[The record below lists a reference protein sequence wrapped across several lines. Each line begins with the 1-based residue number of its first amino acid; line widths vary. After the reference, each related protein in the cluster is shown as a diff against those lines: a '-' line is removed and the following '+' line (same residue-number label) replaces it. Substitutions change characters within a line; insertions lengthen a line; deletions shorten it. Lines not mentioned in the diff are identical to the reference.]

1 MRAFLQVSDIGRAV
15 LLSVFFLVLAG
26 LFFLVIVRRMRRCR
40 PSACILPLLLLLLAA
55 FDLICLTEMDGAL
68 YDGIFPTAAG
78 HWTGSLPW
86 VLHAL
91 LLLVSGLYCA
101 RALLREKRVADR
113 EITPDS
119 IREALD
125 NLPSGICFSGTNGI
139 PLLTNRRMYGLAEA
153 LSGHRFR
160 NAEELWQELAEFD
173 ARHGIECVQSG
184 DSPVFR
190 LPDDSVWR
198 FTRAELAID
207 AKRYIQTTATDVTEL
222 YTLSEELGESNAALH
237 EQQKRLKTLLAQIVQ
252 IKREEEILASKV
264 KLHDELGRC
273 VLAGS
278 RFLLQEG
285 IGEGIKPV
293 LTLWHETVEK
303 LEVSLT
309 DTDERADDPLR
320 QLTDAAAA
328 LGCAIEFEG
337 GLPKS
342 GDTAYLLLS
351 AAREAVTNAVRHAGA
366 DRVTVRLTEEDGML
380 AAKITDNGRKHPD
393 SITEGGGLQNLRRRV
408 ERAGG
413 AMAILCED
421 GVQLHLRLPLTSK
434 EE

>member
-1 MRAFLQVSDIGRAV
+1 MSAFLQLSDISRATLLSLFIAV
-15 LLSVFFLVLAG
+15 LIG
-26 LFFLVIVRRMRRCR
+26 LFFLVILRRIRLCS
-40 PSACILPLLLLLLAA
+40 PPACILPLLLLLLVAL
-55 FDLICLTEMDGAL
+55 DLICLTEVNNAL
-68 YDGIFPTAAG
+68 HNGSFLTMAG
-78 HWTGSLPW
+78 HWAGSLPW
-86 VLHAL
+86 AAHAL
-91 LLLVSGLYCA
+91 FLFVSGLYCA

-125 NLPSGICFSGTNGI
+125 NLPSGICFSGTSGI
-139 PLLTNRRMYGLAEA
+139 PLLTNRRMYDLAGA
-153 LSGHRFR
+153 LNGHRFR

-173 ARHGIECVQSG
+173 ARHGIECVQRG

-190 LPDDSVWR
+190 LPDGSVWR
-198 FTRAELAID
+198 FTRTELGID
-207 AKRYIQTTATDVTEL
+207 TEQYTQTTAMDITEF
-222 YTLSEELGESNAALH
+222 YTLSEELTKSNAALH
-237 EQQKRLKTLLAQIVQ
+237 EQQKRLRTLLAQIIQ

-285 IGEGIKPV
+285 TGEGIEPV
-293 LTLWHETVEK
+293 LALWRETVEN
-303 LEVSLT
+303 LEVSLA
-309 DTDERADDPLR
+309 DTDKTEDDSLG
-320 QLTDAAAA
+320 QLMDAAAA

-337 GLPKS
+337 GLPTN

-366 DRVTVRLTEEDGML
+366 DRITVRLTEEGDVL
-380 AAKITDNGRKHPD
+380 AAQITDSGTDHPG

-413 AMAILCED
+413 AMAILCEN
-421 GVQLHLRLPLTSK
+421 GVQLHLLLPLTAK